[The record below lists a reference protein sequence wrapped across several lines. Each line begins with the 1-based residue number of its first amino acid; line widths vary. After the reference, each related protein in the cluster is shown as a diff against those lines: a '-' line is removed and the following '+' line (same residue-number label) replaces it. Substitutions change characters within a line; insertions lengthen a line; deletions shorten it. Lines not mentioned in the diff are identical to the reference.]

1 VTAAVIQL
9 TRGPR
14 RFPISPSS
22 EWTATSGRS
31 SAVVQISISG
41 AGPGPED
48 RAELCAYLDALKAM
62 LGGDPGAALFGEDGG
77 R

>member
-1 VTAAVIQL
+1 MTAAVIQL

-22 EWTATSGRS
+22 EWQATSGRS
-31 SAVVQISISG
+31 SAVVQINVSG
-41 AGPGPED
+41 AGPGPTD
-48 RAELCAYLDALKAM
+48 RAELAAYLEDLLALVKGPA
-62 LGGDPGAALFGEDGG
+62 GEALFGEDGG